1 MVELKTEQIR
11 CALCNKKLDFWFQ
24 KEKELNI
31 CGECQA
37 YFCPTCLQAI
47 KDCIYCPAA
56 PLRGAK
62 EHKLRLV
69 KILPPKLPPSALT
82 TDNGQKSGRTI
93 RFLPRKTIQIIPED
107 QGSEKEIKEK
117 TSEDKA

>member
-24 KEKELNI
+24 KGKELNI

-37 YFCPTCLQAI
+37 YFCPDCLRAI
-47 KDCIYCPAA
+47 KDCTYCPAA

-62 EHKLRLV
+62 EHKLKLV
-69 KILPPKLPPSALT
+69 KIFPSKIPLSESIK
-82 TDNGQKSGRTI
+82 DNDENSGRRTVKL
-93 RFLPRKTIQIIPED
+93 LPRKTVQIIKDD
-107 QGSEKEIKEK
+107 QLLEQEKDEKSER
-117 TSEDKA
+117 